1 MIAMRIRVRI
11 NGAATGAVLKIGP
24 ETAVTTQSELVHA
37 AVTLNATST
46 PSVQDDSLVQEL
58 KTLCQESLAPYKVP
72 RQIEIVAD
80 FPRGPTGKI
89 QKHILRNRARAHK

>member
-1 MIAMRIRVRI
+1 MRNHPRVS
-11 NGAATGAVLKIGP
+11 AAAVYGVPHALLG
-24 ETAVTTQSELVHA
+24 ELVHA
-37 AVTLNATST
+37 AVTLNATPT
-46 PSVQDDSLVQEL
+46 PSDQDDDLVQEL